1 MITCII
7 LSAGESQ
14 RFRSPKALAR
24 TSRRTAIEDLQNTL
38 LGSIADEII
47 VVLGAYVDA
56 VKPHVFNHKKVRIVY
71 NKDYKLGQTSSFQTG
86 LSAVGNETRAVLLAP
101 VDCPLIL
108 TSTVDLL
115 IRHFKQNNPVLLIPA
130 YQGKRGHPPVFNAS
144 LKTDILALSPS
155 TGVNSLFA
163 VHVPEI
169 LEINDPGIVQA
180 FNTPAELEQLVVSKS
195 AKGGRVESIKK
206 PRS

>member
-1 MITCII
+1 MITCIL
-7 LSAGESQ
+7 LSAGESE
-14 RFRSPKALAR
+14 RFGSPKALAR
-24 TSRRTAIEDLQNTL
+24 TSQRTAIEDLQNTL

-56 VKPHVFNHKKVRIVY
+56 VKPHVFNHKKVRVVY

-86 LSAVGNETRAVLLAP
+86 LSAVGNGTGAVLLVP

-115 IRHFKQNNPVLLIPA
+115 IRHFEQSNPVLLIPA

-144 LKTDILALSPS
+144 LKTEILTLSPS
-155 TGVNSLFA
+155 IGLNSLFA
-163 VHVPEI
+163 GHAPQI
-169 LEINDPGIVQA
+169 LEINDPGIVQT
-180 FNTPAELEQLVVSKS
+180 FNTPEELE
-195 AKGGRVESIKK
+195 AIKK